1 MVAICPSRARP
12 SPPNDVSR
20 TNGRQRMVGSTQ
32 SVVIGSLLGGRSDL
46 VSRFRR
52 RPQPRH
58 RRNRPPVRV
67 SKSSREK
74 ACSQALAAEEGISRG
89 VARSAGLVSHERGN
103 NKPLVLTVHNSRSQP
118 GTLKS
123 DFLWLGAPTRTSSRA
138 AKVP

>member
-67 SKSSREK
+67 SKSLREK
-74 ACSQALAAEEGISRG
+74 ACSQALAAEEGISR
-89 VARSAGLVSHERGN
+89 N

-123 DFLWLGAPTRTSSRA
+123 DFLWLGAPTRT
-138 AKVP
+138 